1 MNALEPQK
9 KRWTTDE
16 YYELADLG
24 WFRDQRVELIDGEII
39 EMPPQKDTH
48 FMAIGLT
55 AEALAKAFGDGYWVR
70 IQGPLHLGESSEP
83 EPDVAV
89 VKGTI
94 RDYAGAGHPTAAL
107 LVVEVSD
114 TTLRYARGDK
124 ASFYA
129 AHGIADYWVVN
140 LRERRLEVY
149 RDPIADTKQRFGYRF
164 ENIVHYSQAETAA
177 LLAAPAAAVVVADLL
192 P

>member
-1 MNALEPQK
+1 MNAIEPRM

-39 EMPPQKDTH
+39 EMPPQKDLH
-48 FMAIGLT
+48 AVAISLT
-55 AEALAKAFGDGYWVR
+55 AGALSKNFGYGFWVR
-70 IQGPLHLGESSEP
+70 QQLPLHLGDTSEP

-89 VKGTI
+89 VKGAI
-94 RDYAGAGHPTAAL
+94 RDYVGTGHPTTAL

-114 TTLRYARGDK
+114 ATLRYDHGDK

-140 LRERRLEVY
+140 LQERRLEVY
-149 RDPIADTKQRFGYRF
+149 RDPIANATQRFGYRF
-164 ENIVHYSQAETAA
+164 ENIVHYSQTETATP
-177 LLAAPAAAVVVADLL
+177 LAAPASTIAVADLL